1 MAYRYNVTVSFYLPS
16 TELYLHNNNLS
27 KVNIGSSSEARAH
40 WIIEFDNEIKNNEKV
55 QLYSQPLASYLGN
68 FWQISNIDNSELIIN
83 SQKSITLKNMA
94 KTDNSYL
101 SSSQIN
107 NTDFNYINA
116 PDIILMYI
124 HKIDISAIGP
134 TDGINQNETNA
145 DTNVNIYAGV
155 KSKGLNIFNFKQ
167 ENINDFNL
175 ITIPPSETSVT
186 LPMFESNYFII
197 KKNLSVTS
205 SLLNRTELEKNTFTN
220 SYKTLIDDTLLLED
234 KFGPAKYII
243 NEDLISNK
251 NITFLNKNNF
261 VRFKKTMNIDNYQ
274 NTSLIIHQ
282 DFIVENNIETKK
294 NIQIDNHFD
303 TNYIKYN
310 NVTISDTINVTNNF
324 NTYANMNI
332 NNLTVAKKL
341 TTDNIIIDDSL
352 IIKNNSLYLPDIS
365 IYKDIEGSLRYNQN
379 VHIIESLISNKWTT
393 LNTIKNN
400 ENISN
405 FTHHPY
411 YKPKVGTNI
420 DFIQNN
426 NIILSI
432 NNNNKNIYLN
442 NREILLNNLH
452 IKGNLDINN
461 KFLETKNVRI
471 EGNINIQDNFIIKDT
486 SVLTVISNKIISNP
500 INGSLR
506 YNDQKNIFES
516 YINKWRPLQQITNNL
531 NTSNIDIYPKNNQ
544 HYDTILANSSNSI
557 FLNITRDL
565 TQFNVNSIN
574 IKKNMNIID
583 SLYIHNNL
591 NTKTL
596 NLNSNN
602 IYKKNNYLVNDI
614 QDSLGNPNLLSN
626 DKLIIS
632 TNSTINVS
640 KYIFYSS
647 QITTTPLYCNIINPI
662 VENTEFISK
671 YSIFINKFKI
681 YQTFTI
687 TDIIL
692 HLNKLP
698 SSSNIITIKINNSNN
713 IIFNIDSSKLSYI
726 NTLNLDISASNDL
739 MLEISSQ
746 STMENIYAKI
756 DIYGAYKNSTGNL
769 LNNNSHIYIDQPNSF
784 EIEDRKI
791 IGNTSI
797 DMNLNILNS
806 YNINIPHLQL
816 NKIGLGTS
824 INNNDFEI
832 EHNNSSIFIH
842 KNNKI
847 GIYTNNPTSL
857 FTINSNINIDKNM
870 NNNGTINIKGNLTGY
885 NNLNVQNT
893 LIKDNIENDNKFHI
907 NKNIIFQKNITS
919 NYNINLSNNI
929 NISNLTIF
937 PNILFKQNSYNSNI
951 IFNNNILYF
960 NLNSTLQEFKNY
972 PSNSIDKIYL
982 ENNKD
987 IKFKYNQK
995 PLLYIND
1002 NTISTNQENTD
1013 SNNILSISSNFN
1025 ITKQNLNISSDK
1037 FIINNMDLLQK
1048 IKDIERCYYS
1058 PYNINSTILPG
1069 TNNFNISYN
1078 KPQLYGNLNNYIN
1091 HSNKYIDYIGFQFCL
1106 GNTNSN
1112 IHSNWNINSFIYYK
1126 KPNFNSTDILYQNS
1140 LNIENIDSNKKN
1152 EYINSNISYDF
1163 NNQIHTYNLNKSTDK
1178 TQLIYNTN
1186 ENCIFSPLIT
1196 NPHLSLRMFP
1206 IYNTR
1211 DKELYYST
1219 PINFKLD

>member
-1 MAYRYNVTVSFYLPS
+1 MSYRYNITVSFYLPT
-16 TELYLHNNNLS
+16 TEQYLHNNRLHNVS
-27 KVNIGSSSEARAH
+27 MGNSTPIHAH
-40 WIIEFDNEIKNNEKV
+40 WIIEFDNDIKNNEKV
-55 QLYSQPLASYLGN
+55 QLYSQPLASYLET
-68 FWQISNIDNSELIIN
+68 FWQIGNIDNNELIVG
-83 SQKSITLKNMA
+83 SQKSITLKNMT

-101 SSSQIN
+101 SSSQTEYGN
-107 NTDFNYINA
+107 WNYINSR
-116 PDIILMYI
+116 DIIIMYI
-124 HKIDISAIGP
+124 HKIDIMSIGP
-134 TDGINQNETNA
+134 TDGINKNETNG
-145 DTNVNIYAGV
+145 DKNVNIYAGV

-167 ENINDFNL
+167 ENPNDFNL
-175 ITIPPSETSVT
+175 ITVPPSETTAT

-197 KKNLSVTS
+197 KNNLSVTS
-205 SLLNRTELEKNTFTN
+205 SLQNRSELEKNTFTN
-220 SYKTLIDDTLLLED
+220 RYNTFVNKNLILED
-234 KFGPAKYII
+234 KFGPSKYVI
-243 NEDLISNK
+243 NQDLISNK
-251 NITFLNKNNF
+251 NIDFQNKNNF
-261 VRFKKTMNIDNYQ
+261 IKFKKTMNLNDYQ
-274 NTSLIIHQ
+274 NTSLIVHQ

-294 NIQIDNHFD
+294 NIQIDNLFN

-332 NNLTVAKKL
+332 NILTVGKRL
-341 TTDNIIIDDSL
+341 TTDNIIIKDSL
-352 IIKNNSLYLPDIS
+352 IIKNNALYLPNIS
-365 IYKDIEGSLRYNQN
+365 IYNDIEGSLRYNKKK
-379 VHIIESLISNKWTT
+379 HIVESLIFNKWTT

-400 ENISN
+400 ENLSN

-411 YKPKVGTNI
+411 YKSNVGTNI

-432 NNNNKNIYLN
+432 NNNNKTIYIN
-442 NREILLNNLH
+442 NKHTTLNNLH

-461 KFLETKNVRI
+461 NFLETKNIRI

-486 SVLTVISNKIISNP
+486 EFLTILSNNIITNP

-506 YNDQKNIFES
+506 YNDKKNIFES

-544 HYDTILANSSNSI
+544 HYDTILGNSSNSI

-574 IKKNMNIID
+574 IKENMNIID

-602 IYKKNNYLVNDI
+602 IYKKNNFLVNDI

-698 SSSNIITIKINNSNN
+698 VSSNIITIKINNSHN
-713 IIFNIDSSKLSYI
+713 IIFNIDSNKLSYM
-726 NTLNLDISASNDL
+726 NTLNLDISAPNDL
-739 MLEISSQ
+739 MIEIYSQ
-746 STMENIYAKI
+746 STIENIYAKI

-769 LNNNSHIYIDQPNSF
+769 LNNNSHIYIDQPNNF

-832 EHNNSSIFIH
+832 EYNNSSIFIH

-847 GIYTNNPTSL
+847 GIHTNNPTSL
-857 FTINSNINIDKNM
+857 FTINSNLNIDKNI
-870 NNNGTINIKGNLTGY
+870 NNKGTISIQGNLIGY
-885 NNLNVQNT
+885 NNLNIQNT
-893 LIKDNIENDNKFHI
+893 LIKDNIENDNRFHI

-929 NISNLTIF
+929 NISHLSIF
-937 PNILFKQNSYNSNI
+937 PNLLFKQNSYNSNI

-972 PSNSIDKIYL
+972 PSNSINKIYL
-982 ENNKD
+982 EDTQN
-987 IKFKYNQK
+987 IKFKYNQN
-995 PLLYIND
+995 PLLYITD
-1002 NTISTNQENTD
+1002 NTISTNQETTD
-1013 SNNILSISSNFN
+1013 PNNILSISSNFN

-1037 FIINNMDLLQK
+1037 FIVNNIDLLQK

-1058 PYNINSTILPG
+1058 PYNINSTKLSGI
-1069 TNNFNISYN
+1069 NNFNISYN

-1091 HSNKYIDYIGFQFCL
+1091 HSIKYIDYIGFQFCL

-1126 KPNFNSTDILYQNS
+1126 KPTFNSTDILYQNS
-1140 LNIENIDSNKKN
+1140 LNIDSIQKN
-1152 EYINSNISYDF
+1152 NYIQSNLTYDF

-1178 TQLIYNTN
+1178 TQLIYNTTD
-1186 ENCIFSPLIT
+1186 NCIFSSQIT
-1196 NPHLSLRMFP
+1196 NQHLSLRMFP